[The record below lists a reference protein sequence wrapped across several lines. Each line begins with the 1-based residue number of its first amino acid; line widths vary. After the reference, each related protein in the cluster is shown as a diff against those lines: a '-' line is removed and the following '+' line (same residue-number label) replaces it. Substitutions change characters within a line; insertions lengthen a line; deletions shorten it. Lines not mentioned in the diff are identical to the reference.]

1 MVKAPFLFYALILLR
16 WPHTICDV
24 GSCDG
29 ADAFRFRRMRPGARV
44 IAFEANPD
52 NYMAIRADPHSAGI
66 EVRPEAA
73 SDEDGEATFYVLEV
87 PPDQLWAKGAS
98 SLNRRG
104 AEIQEGLVERPVQVT
119 TCRLD
124 TVLSKERAPI
134 ALWVDVEG
142 AASKVVSGLK
152 GIADRVSFIVIELEP
167 RPLWQGQVPAPQV
180 LEQLAEIGFREV
192 ARTQQDRQLNVV
204 LTREIGAATLLAAKA
219 IAVVGQGGRSI
230 FERLTSGNRR

>member
-1 MVKAPFLFYALILLR
+1 MVKATFLFYALILLR
-16 WPHTICDV
+16 RPPTICDV

-29 ADAFRFRRMRPGARV
+29 ADAFRFRRLRPGARV

-52 NYMAIRADPHSAGI
+52 NYKAIRADPRSAGI
-66 EVRPEAA
+66 EVYPEAV

-104 AEIQEGLVERPVQVT
+104 AEIQEGLAERPVQVA

-124 TVLSKERAPI
+124 TALSNERAPI

-142 AASKVVSGLK
+142 AASKAVDGLK

-167 RPLWQGQVPAPQV
+167 RPLWEEQAPASRV

-192 ARTQQDRQLNVV
+192 ARTLQDRQLNV
-204 LTREIGAATLLAAKA
+204 LLAHEIGAPTLLAAKA
-219 IAVVGQGGRSI
+219 IALAGQAGRSI
-230 FERLTSGNRR
+230 FERLASRNH